1 MIMINS
7 DNITY
12 THPANDFLKLSNR
25 LLNLANRKFIRI
37 DFLREIS
44 DLLINFSDCDSLELL
59 VKESKKWYLCLINKG
74 YVDRFSFEVVHGSLT
89 HLSKESNSIIN
100 VPEIKHIC
108 SRITSD
114 EFDSGLNNFTKYG
127 SYWTNDLKIDKKYS
141 VDKINSLAVIPI
153 RFDKE
158 NIGLLLLKD
167 GKSNFFLED
176 EISLYEDVAKIIG
189 TAINQQR
196 IQVEL
201 RKRVKELTCL
211 YNIAKVAAQQNLS
224 LNVILQNIVELLP
237 PGWLYPEIAQSRI
250 IYGNKTFSTPGFKDL
265 NSKLSADIIVN
276 NQVCGRIELIY
287 LEEKPEIDEGPFLHE
302 ERNLINAIARELG
315 IIIEKRKAQKEKLML
330 QEQLKHAD
338 RLATIGQLA
347 AGVAHELNE
356 PLGSILGF
364 AQLSKKCPG
373 LPEMVE
379 SDLRKIENASLY
391 AREVIRKLLVF
402 ARQTPSKK
410 IFTNL
415 NDVVKDCVDLLSV
428 RMVKENIRFKPSLM
442 PDLPDIQAD
451 RSQLNQVLVNLI
463 VNSMQAMPE
472 GGIMNISTSVSGD
485 KALLIVED
493 SGVGI
498 ESEIINQIFLP
509 FFTTKGENQGT
520 GLGLAVVHGI
530 ITAHDGNI
538 KVTSEVNK
546 GTKFEISFP
555 LGNREL
561 H

>member
-189 TAINQQR
+189 TATNQQR

-201 RKRVKELTCL
+201 RERVKELTCL

>member
-1 MIMINS
+1 MINS

>member
-1 MIMINS
+1 
-7 DNITY
+7 
-12 THPANDFLKLSNR
+12 
-25 LLNLANRKFIRI
+25 
-37 DFLREIS
+37 
-44 DLLINFSDCDSLELL
+44 